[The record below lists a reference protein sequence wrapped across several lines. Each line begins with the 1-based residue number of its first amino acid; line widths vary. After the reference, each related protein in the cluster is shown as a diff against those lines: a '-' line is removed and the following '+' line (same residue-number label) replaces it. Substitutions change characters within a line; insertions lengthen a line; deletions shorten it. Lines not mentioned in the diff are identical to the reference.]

1 MNVLSLK
8 MWTETKALVVKRSF
22 ATMNSD
28 MDIEDLRNLTNSKKM
43 REDLADEALDKFWER
58 YLR

>member
-1 MNVLSLK
+1 
-8 MWTETKALVVKRSF
+8 MWTETKALVVERSF

-43 REDLADEALDKFWER
+43 REDLADEALDKFWES

>member
-1 MNVLSLK
+1 
-8 MWTETKALVVKRSF
+8 
-22 ATMNSD
+22 MNSD

-43 REDLADEALDKFWER
+43 REDLADEALDKFWES

>member
-8 MWTETKALVVKRSF
+8 MWTETKALVVERSF

-43 REDLADEALDKFWER
+43 REDLADEALDKFWES

>member
-1 MNVLSLK
+1 
-8 MWTETKALVVKRSF
+8 MWTETKALAVERSF